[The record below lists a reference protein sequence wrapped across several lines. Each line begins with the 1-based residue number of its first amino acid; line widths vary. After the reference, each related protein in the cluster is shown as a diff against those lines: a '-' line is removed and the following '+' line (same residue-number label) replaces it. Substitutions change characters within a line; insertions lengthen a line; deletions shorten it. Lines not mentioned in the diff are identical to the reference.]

1 MVVFKIEHFIGV
13 DAAVAEL
20 ADNLHRHGTE
30 IFTDHHALVTLA
42 FQGQDRQQIV
52 NRILHVCPVIRR
64 FTVRDP
70 PQAQHGH
77 HVVDTQRPAVLHVGA
92 QQVDKRLVGARRHDV
107 WIHRRQAPVLAE
119 RPQDIRWRADG
130 GLQAV
135 EFTVTPGFRAAL
147 CHTDGQIAVQANRH
161 FIALAHLPAGGKLAV
176 RQPLQPQVEVHFIGI
191 FFTERF
197 HFRRVDG
204 LIRFR
209 PDRPAPAHFVL
220 FHLIRVQRIER
231 RLPVQA
237 LALLRHELAERRHLL
252 VIALRKAFPRQT
264 QRGHFQR
271 RDGGIVHPVGFARLL
286 QRLLRGTEFPPG
298 LRLFAVFEV
307 I

>member
-13 DAAVAEL
+13 NAAVAEL
-20 ADNLHRHGTE
+20 ADNFHRHGAE
-30 IFTDHHALVTLA
+30 IFTDHHALMTLA
-42 FQGQDRQQIV
+42 FQRQDRQQIV
-52 NRILHVCPVIRR
+52 NRILHVRPVIRR

-77 HVVDTQRPAVLHVGA
+77 HVVNTQRAAVLHVGA
-92 QQVDKRLVGARRHDV
+92 QQVDKRLVRARRHHV
-107 WIHRRQAPVLAE
+107 WIHRRQAPILAE
-119 RPQDIRWRADG
+119 RAQDIRRRTDG
-130 GLQAV
+130 RLQAV
-135 EFTVTPGFRAAL
+135 EFTVAPGFRAAL
-147 CHTDGQIAVQANRH
+147 GHADGQVAIQADRH
-161 FIALAHLPAGGKLAV
+161 LIALAHLPAGGKLAV
-176 RQPLQPQVEVHFIGI
+176 RQPLQPQVEVHFIRV

-220 FHLIRVQRIER
+220 FHLIRVQRIKC

-237 LALLRHELAERRHLL
+237 LALLRDKLAERGHLL
-252 VIALRKAFPRQT
+252 VIALRKAFPRQA

-271 RDGGIVHPVGFARLL
+271 RDGRIVHPVRVARLL
-286 QRLLRGTEFPPG
+286 QRLLRGAEVPPG
-298 LRLFAVFEV
+298 LCLFAVCEV
-307 I
+307 V

>member
-20 ADNLHRHGTE
+20 ADNFHRHGTE
-30 IFTDHHALVTLA
+30 IFTDHHALVALT
-42 FQGQDRQQIV
+42 FQRQDRQQIV
-52 NRILHVCPVIRR
+52 NRVLHVRPVIGR

-92 QQVDKRLVGARRHDV
+92 QQVDKRLVGARRHHV
-107 WIHRRQAPVLAE
+107 RIHRRQAPVLAE
-119 RPQDIRWRADG
+119 RAKDIRRRADG
-130 GLQAV
+130 GFQTVKLAV
-135 EFTVTPGFRAAL
+135 APGFRAAFR
-147 CHTDGQIAVQANRH
+147 HAHGQVTIQADRH
-161 FIALAHLPAGGKLAV
+161 LIALAHLPAGGKLAV

-204 LIRFR
+204 LIGVR

-220 FHLIRVQRIER
+220 FHLIRVQRIKR

-237 LALLRHELAERRHLL
+237 LALLRHKLAERGHLL
-252 VIALRKAFPRQT
+252 VVALRKAFPRQT

-271 RDGGIVHPVGFARLL
+271 RDGGIVHPVRVARLL
-286 QRLLRGTEFPPG
+286 ESLLRGAEFPPR
-298 LRLFAVFEV
+298 LRLFAIFEV